1 MKEVTEGRTKRTE
14 EKTTDE
20 ERTSGMKAGVKRG
33 HQRRISLQVQSN
45 PFCLPSVISL
55 LFFLHYSN
63 SQDGIQASRKV
74 FQFPA
79 LLFLTVSPLNFLPPL
94 ISLEFPVLFHL
105 LT

>member
-20 ERTSGMKAGVKRG
+20 ERTSGVKRG

-55 LFFLHYSN
+55 LFFLLYSN
-63 SQDGIQASRKV
+63 SQDDIQASRKV

-79 LLFLTVSPLNFLPPL
+79 LLFLTVSPLYFLPPL